1 MPPASPSASKEVVT
15 AALLVVGGKILS
27 GRTKDQNI
35 GYVAEY
41 LTAVGIDLK
50 EVRVVGDEEG
60 AIVDALNALRHRFL
74 RPLEFAITPNVSFSP
89 RTESRGRPGGVV
101 P

>member
-1 MPPASPSASKEVVT
+1 MPSAAKEVVT

-50 EVRVVGDEEG
+50 EVRVVATRRERLSMHLHHWRDRTDPRGHHRR
-60 AIVDALNALRHRFL
+60 LR
-74 RPLEFAITPNVSFSP
+74 
-89 RTESRGRPGGVV
+89 G
-101 P
+101 